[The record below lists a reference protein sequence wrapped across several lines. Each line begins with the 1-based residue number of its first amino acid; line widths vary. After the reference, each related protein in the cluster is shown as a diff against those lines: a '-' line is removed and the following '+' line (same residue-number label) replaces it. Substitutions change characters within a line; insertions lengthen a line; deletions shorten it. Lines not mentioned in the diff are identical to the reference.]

1 MYYLNLSSASVSSM
15 ITIEECYFV
24 VGPSEI
30 VVALVPGMAPRI
42 RRGVD
47 QTLVLD
53 AGNLSYDPDY
63 PEIKV

>member
-1 MYYLNLSSASVSSM
+1 M
-15 ITIEECYFV
+15 IKIEESYFEV
-24 VGPSEI
+24 VPSEI

-53 AGNLSYDPDY
+53 AGDLSY
-63 PEIKV
+63 ESVTL